1 MTLENQ
7 RNQFTVT
14 NENSKV
20 TLRGELSFNETE
32 VTINMS
38 GSVNALNGDYLGSFF
53 FNFRT
58 DHTIDKSFNSVKDA
72 SLADVEEMVNT
83 TIAEVREHFNV

>member
-7 RNQFTVT
+7 RNQFTVI

-32 VTINMS
+32 ITINMN

-58 DHTIDKSFNSVKDA
+58 DQTIDKNFNSVKDA
-72 SLADVEEMVNT
+72 SLADVEEIVNT
-83 TIAEVREHFNV
+83 TITEVREHFNV